1 MTEND
6 NALMAQADNLN
17 ITNYW
22 DGDALKEQCDSE
34 EARAYIDAIM
44 RRMYHYEEAKND
56 MI

>member
-1 MTEND
+1 MTAND
-6 NALMAQADNLN
+6 ESLMAQADNLN
-17 ITNYW
+17 VTNYW

-44 RRMYHYEEAKND
+44 RRMYHYEEAMND